1 MCVNEIDTYQ
11 IDLISESLISTAV
24 WEILAVVIVVW
35 IVIKHFHEL
44 RQSPTGSIVR
54 DSLMV
59 LTQSHA
65 LYFVA

>member
-11 IDLISESLISTAV
+11 IDLISESLISTTI
-24 WEILAVVIVVW
+24 WKILAIIIVVW

-44 RQSPTGSIVR
+44 RQSLTGSIVW